1 MVPAIVVNVFA
12 AHSSWSWGLY
22 CLLIVLLSRSE
33 ERSDTMSDQ
42 LSVFLKVSLPNVIY
56 DTRFEKPIR
65 WDVFA

>member
-1 MVPAIVVNVFA
+1 MCSQPIRVGPGASIV
-12 AHSSWSWGLY
+12 S
-22 CLLIVLLSRSE
+22 LIVLLSRSE